1 MFVHSA
7 QLYVAKKFAIWLA
20 SVGLLMLTTIKYEFI
35 LLGIISSLE
44 SHFSMPLYITNNIV
58 CGFTFC

>member
-1 MFVHSA
+1 
-7 QLYVAKKFAIWLA
+7 
-20 SVGLLMLTTIKYEFI
+20 MLTTIKYKFI